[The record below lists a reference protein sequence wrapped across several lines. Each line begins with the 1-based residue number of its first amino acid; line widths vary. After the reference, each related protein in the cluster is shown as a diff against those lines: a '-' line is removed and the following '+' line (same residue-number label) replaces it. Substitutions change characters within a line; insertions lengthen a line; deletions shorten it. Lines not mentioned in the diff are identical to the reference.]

1 MTTRKTDHATF
12 TITRDFKAPVS
23 LVYNSFANLEAKK
36 KWFVGPAGW
45 ESLPH
50 TLDFRVGGKETE
62 GGGPP
67 GGPMHYYNAIYQNIV
82 PDERIIYSYDMR
94 LDDRP
99 ISVSL
104 ATLEF
109 RKNGTGT
116 TLVLTEQGV
125 FLDGFDDAGGR
136 EHGTRELIE
145 QLAKVIDA

>member
-1 MTTRKTDHATF
+1 MTARTSAHATF
-12 TITRDFKAPVS
+12 RIERQFKAPVKT
-23 LVYNSFANLEAKK
+23 VYKAFSDRDAKR
-36 KWFVGPAGW
+36 KWFFGPEGW
-45 ESLPH
+45 ESGGH
-50 TLDFRVGGKETE
+50 EMDFRVGGHETE
-62 GGGPP
+62 SGGPP
-67 GGPMHYYNAIYQNIV
+67 GGPMHYYNAVFQNIV

-136 EHGTRELIE
+136 EHGTRELLD
-145 QLAKVIDA
+145 QLEKALTV